1 MSTEPEIKILPYK
14 HRQQFFW
21 VLLILFIVALPT
33 MIFYTT
39 GHRLNLGDKDNR
51 IVTTGGIYVT
61 TDNLEVDVYLDS
73 DQVKRPRLFRSA
85 YYIQNIEAGEHRV
98 VVQKDNLHTWV
109 KELPVDPYIVIE
121 AAAFNMPI
129 TPRIRPVTEY
139 TNGFLPVLFNQEEA
153 LEIFEGATTSVPYIL
168 ASSSATSSYFIN
180 PEYEFVSS
188 LFSTTST
195 SSVSVFDR
203 FIAEVEKFGFAT
215 TSVINGVEATSSLYV
230 EKGNIRL
237 VQHGSDI
244 YARWLGISN
253 SIPYYFC
260 VNNLDAEIMSTRYG
274 QHVAEQVEAQRVST
288 TTPLISDGERVCR
301 QEIKIDRKRQDVF
314 LFDFVPGSN
323 DLVLLQLEDGL
334 YVTEIDDR
342 AWQNTQLL
350 YPGNNHQ
357 VVVYNDTI
365 YIKKGEQYFEILTE
379 IESN

>member
-1 MSTEPEIKILPYK
+1 MPLEPEIKILPYK

-61 TDNLEVDVYLDS
+61 TDNLEVDVYLDN

-98 VVQKDNLHTWV
+98 VVQKDGLHTWV

-129 TPRIRPVTEY
+129 TPIIRPVTEY
-139 TNGFLPVLFNQEEA
+139 TNGFLPVLFNQDEA
-153 LEIFEGATTSVPYIL
+153 VEIFEGATTSVPYIL
-168 ASSSATSSYFIN
+168 ASTSATSSYFIN
-180 PEYEFVSS
+180 PEYDFVAR

-195 SSVSVFDR
+195 TSVSVFDR

-215 TSVINGVEATSSLYV
+215 ATVSGTEATSSLHV

-244 YARWLGISN
+244 YARWVGVEN
-253 SIPYYFC
+253 SVPYYFC
-260 VNNLDAEIMSTRYG
+260 VNDIDVEIMSTRYG
-274 QHVAEQVEAQRVST
+274 QHVAEQVVAQRTST

-365 YIKKGEQYFEILTE
+365 YIKKGDQYFEILTE

>member
-1 MSTEPEIKILPYK
+1 MPLEPEIKILPYK

-98 VVQKDNLHTWV
+98 VVQKDGLHTWV

-121 AAAFNMPI
+121 AAAFNMPT
-129 TPRIRPVTEY
+129 TPHLRPVTEY
-139 TNGFLPVLFNQEEA
+139 TNGFAAVFFSNGDVTEV
-153 LEIFEGATTSVPYIL
+153 FEGATTTVPYL
-168 ASSSATSSYFIN
+168 VASTSATTSYFVN
-180 PEYEFVSS
+180 PEYDFVTS

-203 FIAEVEKFGFAT
+203 FFAEVEKFGFAT
-215 TSVINGVEATSSLYV
+215 TTVNTVEATSTSFI
-230 EKGNIRL
+230 ERGNIRL

-244 YARWLGISN
+244 YARWTGPSN
-253 SIPYYFC
+253 AVPYYFC
-260 VNNLDAEIMSTRYG
+260 VNNLEKEEMALRYG
-274 QHVAEQVEAQRVST
+274 EHVAAQVFEQRLST
-288 TTPLISDGERVCR
+288 STPLVTDGDRVCR

-314 LFDFVPGSN
+314 LFDFVPGSS

-350 YPGNNHQ
+350 YRGADHQ

-365 YIKKGEQYFEILTE
+365 YIKKGEQYFEVLTN